1 MKYLALLT
9 LLVIAGVCVAQQ
21 QDQAAQQGTLLALPE
36 LELCQ
41 TRPKHWQF
49 NNHWYYFSWDDPS
62 NIETDPATGQP
73 AGKKVNW
80 LDARNECRKRCMDA
94 VGMETLQENNM
105 IFKFLESRNVT
116 YIWTSGRLCDFT
128 GCETREDLKP
138 INIKGWFWSNT
149 NQKIPPTNA
158 VIPTWNIQPWSA
170 AGHFGGPQPDNAE
183 FQINNTTESCL
194 GVLNNI
200 YDDGIKWH
208 DIACY
213 HKKPVICEDSDV
225 LIQYIEAVHNV
236 KL

>member
-1 MKYLALLT
+1 MHWQWAVAAL
-9 LLVIAGVCVAQQ
+9 CVAVVVQGQ
-21 QDQAAQQGTLLALPE
+21 EQGTLLSLPQ

-41 TRPKHWQF
+41 NRNKHWQF
-49 NNHWYYFSWDDPS
+49 NNHWYYFSWDDPK

-80 LDARNECRKRCMDA
+80 LEARNECRKQCMDA
-94 VGMETLQENNM
+94 VGIETLQENNM
-105 IFKFLESRNVT
+105 IFKFIESRNVT

-128 GCETREDLKP
+128 GCDAREDLKP
-138 INIKGWFWSNT
+138 IAVKGWFWSDS
-149 NQKIPPTNA
+149 NQKISPTN
-158 VIPTWNIQPWSA
+158 VTPPGWPTQPWSS

-200 YDDGIKWH
+200 YNDGIKWH

-213 HKKPVICEDSDV
+213 HKKPFVCEDSDL